1 MIAARLAENRGFAM
15 AFIRNLGIAFACG
28 FVGAL
33 VLYAALIV
41 TDRVGLAGV
50 LQAKPIPVP
59 ALTPAIYAL
68 GAWGGIWAL
77 LLALPVVSRIWLI
90 RGVVVGIAAT
100 AGAIWL
106 FKMLP
111 PTFTMDWVY
120 VGILNIIWGVAS
132 ALFYRVVSIEY

>member
-1 MIAARLAENRGFAM
+1 M

-50 LQAKPIPVP
+50 LDAKPIPVP
-59 ALTPAIYAL
+59 PLTPAIYAL
-68 GAWGGIWAL
+68 GTWGGIWAL
-77 LLALPVVSRIWLI
+77 LLALPVASRVWLI
-90 RGVVVGIAAT
+90 RGVVIGVAAT

-111 PTFTMDWVY
+111 PTFTMEWIY
-120 VGILNIIWGVAS
+120 AGILNIIWGIAS
-132 ALFYRVVSIEY
+132 ALFFRVVSIEY